1 VADSAVHS
9 SGGWNVLMGNMSY
22 DYVDP
27 RTDPRFLRA
36 VLTIAGGEPL
46 HMHWNDPD
54 LIPKNK

>member
-1 VADSAVHS
+1 
-9 SGGWNVLMGNMSY
+9 MGNMSY